1 MEESLP
7 GTHEPPG
14 PADTVYPIHK
24 LAVLAF
30 AKGVAELADEVAA
43 GVGIHEQDAVRT
55 IDSIIESAQKL
66 RRLAIISAYENG
78 QLSKR
83 AWDGPPVEEDP
94 EYGPIIAA
102 WRMNVERPWQRR
114 TDSHISWNLPAGL
127 RDPAKTAKELDA
139 WVLKHREDAAKSS
152 VSKHLTGHTRESEIA
167 SLDRHRGFLQ
177 SHSDSTQIEWQ
188 AHNNR
193 DYRINTVAE
202 YVAAT
207 EFLDYYDI
215 PDEDDPNHHVYLFW
229 TRILDAT
236 VSRQPTLRYSIVR
249 AECLRANDQMVVI
262 GSEESGVANV
272 LAALQNI
279 FAQSIAEV
287 IGRLDLT
294 VRVLNTSATVQFK
307 RKVQAEAERQA
318 NLAARAAAEKKK
330 QPFDDDMGWPAD

>member
-1 MEESLP
+1 MDESLP
-7 GTHEPPG
+7 GTQEPPG

-24 LAVLAF
+24 LAALAF
-30 AKGVAELADEVAA
+30 AKGVAELAEEVAA
-43 GVGIHEQDAVRT
+43 RVGIHEQYAVST
-55 IDSIIESAQKL
+55 IDSIIKSAQNL

-94 EYGPIIAA
+94 EYGPIIDA
-102 WRMNVERPWQRR
+102 WRMNVERPWRR
-114 TDSHISWNLPAGL
+114 STDSRISWNLRAEL
-127 RDPAKTAKELDA
+127 RDPAKTAQELDA
-139 WVLKHREDAAKSS
+139 WVLKHRDGAPKSS
-152 VSKHLTGHTRESEIA
+152 ISNHLTGHTRESEVA
-167 SLDRHRGFLQ
+167 SLDRHRGFLE
-177 SHSDSTQIEWQ
+177 SRSDSTQIEWQ

-193 DYRINTVAE
+193 DHRINTVAE

-215 PDEDDPNHHVYLFW
+215 PDEDDPNHHAYLFW

-262 GSEESGVANV
+262 GSEENGVANV
-272 LAALQNI
+272 LAALQYV
-279 FAQSIAEV
+279 FAQSIGEV
-287 IGRLDLT
+287 TGRSDLT
-294 VRVLNTSATVQFK
+294 VRVLDPRSTGQFK

-318 NLAARAAAEKKK
+318 NLAARAAEEKKK
-330 QPFDDDMGWPAD
+330 QPFDDD